1 MIAGMIIKI
10 KYFDFFAFVPK
21 SFNKLLLFI
30 IGFLFIFPVRFAE
43 IIRNVGLMRIPHF
56 CELPYLLNFT
66 I

>member
-10 KYFDFFAFVPK
+10 KYFDFLAFAPK

-30 IGFLFIFPVRFAE
+30 IVFLFIFPVRFAE
-43 IIRNVGLMRIPHF
+43 IIRNVGLMRRTHF
-56 CELPYLLNFT
+56 CAIPYLLNFT